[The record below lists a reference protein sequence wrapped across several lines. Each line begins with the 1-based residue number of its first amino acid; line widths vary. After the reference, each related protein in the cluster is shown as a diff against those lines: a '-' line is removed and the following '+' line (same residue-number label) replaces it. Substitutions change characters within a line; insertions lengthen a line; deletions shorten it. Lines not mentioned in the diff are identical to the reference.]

1 MNWRT
6 TSAYLTSGCASWGPI
21 ERLSKLP
28 HRRVSGQQVRDTRL
42 STVQFLAHSITI
54 ICLLVLAG
62 CVSRPSDKPS
72 LGGTQP
78 LVKIG
83 LAAPFEGLNRPSG
96 YEALAG
102 VKLALAERNATGG
115 VGGYN
120 VELVALN
127 DFNEPNEA
135 RLQASEFAADPAVLG
150 VVAGWTDETAR
161 ASLPVYRQVGLAVA
175 VPWSV
180 HPGLADREAGVVL
193 VAADV
198 LQTVGVL
205 AETVAG
211 AYPSQLVVVGNEPS
225 AAVYVES
232 MDSFEMKAQLLPPPN
247 RLDGEVSQEWA
258 DRLVSGQKQPP
269 DTLILAIDGSLAG
282 ETLLTVAD
290 QGWDGAA
297 FGGVEAGSVHV
308 VDVAGSAADGLS
320 YVSPAPAGQDA
331 LQIEG
336 DLALDREGLGPR
348 GVLAYDATNVLLDA
362 IALAIQEDGYPSRQ
376 GVKVALPEVRR
387 HGLTGE
393 IAFDATGRRVD
404 ASVWLYN
411 IVDKSYPGR
420 MLSPPATDGE

>member
-1 MNWRT
+1 M
-6 TSAYLTSGCASWGPI
+6 
-21 ERLSKLP
+21 
-28 HRRVSGQQVRDTRL
+28 RDTRL
-42 STVQFLAHSITI
+42 SIVQFLTYSIPFV
-54 ICLLVLAG
+54 CLLVLTG
-62 CVSRPSDKPS
+62 CAYRPSGKP
-72 LGGTQP
+72 LLYGTQP

-83 LAAPFEGLNRPSG
+83 LAAPFEGLDRPLG

-102 VKLALAERNATGG
+102 VKMALSERNAAGG
-115 VGGYN
+115 VGGHK

-150 VVAGWTDETAR
+150 VVTGWNDETAR
-161 ASLPVYRQVGLAVA
+161 ASLPVYRKVGLAVA

-180 HPGLADREAGVVL
+180 NPELADRETGVVL

-198 LQTVGVL
+198 PETAVVL

-211 AYPSQLVVVGNEPS
+211 TYPGQVVVVGNEPS
-225 AAVYVES
+225 ATVYLKS
-232 MDSFEMKAQLLPPPN
+232 MASFEMKAQVVRPPGWSN
-247 RLDGEVSQEWA
+247 GESAQEWTN
-258 DRLVSGQKQPP
+258 RLVSGQKPPP
-269 DTLILAIDGSLAG
+269 DTLILAIDGVSAG
-282 ETLLTVAD
+282 ETLLSMAV
-290 QGWDGAA
+290 QGWHGAV
-297 FGGVEAGSVHV
+297 FGGVEAGSVHL

-376 GVKVALPEVRR
+376 GTKAALPEVRR

-393 IAFDATGRRVD
+393 IAFDATGRRID

-411 IVDKSYPGR
+411 IVNNTYPGR
-420 MLSPPATDGE
+420 MLTYPGTDGE

>member
-1 MNWRT
+1 
-6 TSAYLTSGCASWGPI
+6 
-21 ERLSKLP
+21 
-28 HRRVSGQQVRDTRL
+28 
-42 STVQFLAHSITI
+42 
-54 ICLLVLAG
+54 
-62 CVSRPSDKPS
+62 
-72 LGGTQP
+72 
-78 LVKIG
+78 
-83 LAAPFEGLNRPSG
+83 
-96 YEALAG
+96 
-102 VKLALAERNATGG
+102 
-115 VGGYN
+115 
-120 VELVALN
+120 
-127 DFNEPNEA
+127 
-135 RLQASEFAADPAVLG
+135 
-150 VVAGWTDETAR
+150 
-161 ASLPVYRQVGLAVA
+161 
-175 VPWSV
+175 V
-180 HPGLADREAGVVL
+180 HPELADREAGVVL

-211 AYPSQLVVVGNEPS
+211 AYPSQLAVVGNEPS

-258 DRLVSGQKQPP
+258 DRLVSGQKHPP

-282 ETLLTVAD
+282 EILLTVAD
-290 QGWDGAA
+290 QGWDGAV

-308 VDVAGSAADGLS
+308 VNVAGSAADGLS

-411 IVDKSYPGR
+411 IVDRSYPGR

>member
-1 MNWRT
+1 
-6 TSAYLTSGCASWGPI
+6 
-21 ERLSKLP
+21 
-28 HRRVSGQQVRDTRL
+28 
-42 STVQFLAHSITI
+42 
-54 ICLLVLAG
+54 
-62 CVSRPSDKPS
+62 
-72 LGGTQP
+72 

-83 LAAPFEGLNRPSG
+83 LTAPFEGLDRPLG

-102 VKLALAERNATGG
+102 VKLALSERNATGG
-115 VGGYN
+115 VGGYK

-150 VVAGWTDETAR
+150 VVTGWTEETAR

-180 HPGLADREAGVVL
+180 DLELADREAGVVL

-198 LQTVGVL
+198 QQTVAVL

-211 AYPSQLVVVGNEPS
+211 AYPSQIVVVGNEPS
-225 AAVYVES
+225 AAAYVES
-232 MDSFEMKAQLLPPPN
+232 MDSFDMKAQLLPPPSKF
-247 RLDGEVSQEWA
+247 DGEVSEEWA
-258 DRLVSGQKQPP
+258 DRLVSGQMQPP
-269 DTLILAIDGSLAG
+269 DTLVLAIDGSIAG

-290 QGWDGAA
+290 QGWDGAV

-308 VDVAGSAADGLS
+308 VNVAGSMADGLS
-320 YVSPAPAGQDA
+320 YVSPAPAGRDS

-336 DLALDREGLGPR
+336 DLALDSEGLGPR

-376 GVKVALPEVRR
+376 GVKVTLPEVRR
-387 HGLTGE
+387 QGLSGE
-393 IAFDATGRRVD
+393 IAFDATGRRID

-411 IVDKSYPGR
+411 IVNKSYPGQ
-420 MLSPPATDGE
+420 MLSRPATDGE